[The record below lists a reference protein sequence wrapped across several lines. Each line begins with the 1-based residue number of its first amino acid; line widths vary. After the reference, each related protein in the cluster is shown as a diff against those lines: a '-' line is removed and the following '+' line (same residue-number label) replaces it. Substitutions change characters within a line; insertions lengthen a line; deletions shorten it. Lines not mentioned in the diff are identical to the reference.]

1 MTFFVAL
8 DPPTAVG
15 FWQGL
20 KQVTSPLVD
29 CTILIGALVA
39 VIKLQLFNL
48 LGLRWRSDLNCRH
61 HPLSTGAVVFIAEYV
76 LTNSGQRPLSL
87 TTVTIKLVGAKAESG
102 ILVPDENRVLAR
114 RFLQSTTAAARG
126 MFDLQPGERS
136 IFTLRALLDHLDD
149 TVFVLCA
156 FEISNRREPAGYRGF
171 YCKYPALTQPAEAA
185 GRPNPAI

>member
-1 MTFFVAL
+1 VTFLIAVE
-8 DPPTAVG
+8 PPTAVG
-15 FWQGL
+15 FWQAF

-29 CTILIGALVA
+29 CTILIGAVIA

-48 LGLRWRSDLNCRH
+48 LGLRWRSDLNCQH
-61 HPLSTGAVVFIAEYV
+61 HLLPSGAVVFIAEYV
-76 LTNSGQRPLSL
+76 LTNSGERPLSL
-87 TTVTIKLVGAKAESG
+87 TSVTIRLVGAKAESG
-102 ILVPDENRVLAR
+102 ILLPDEDRVLAR

-171 YCKYPALTQPAEAA
+171 YCKSPALAPPADNA
-185 GRPNPAI
+185 GRPSPVV